1 MLACHI
7 NYFFFFFF
15 KPHVENHSSN
25 NVKSAITLHTDEAS
39 IPELSPTKE
48 FHTAKPN

>member
-7 NYFFFFFF
+7 NFFFF

-25 NVKSAITLHTDEAS
+25 NVKSASTLHTDEAN
-39 IPELSPTKE
+39 IPEPSSTKE
-48 FHTAKPN
+48 FHTEISN